1 MRLSMVRGVIVAAAV
16 ISVAPLAH
24 AQGTEAP
31 ADATSGAARA
41 EEHFKRARQ
50 LYDEGDFTLSLVEFQ
65 RAYDISPNYRVLY
78 NIGQV
83 DIQLYNYAA
92 ARTAL
97 ERYLRDGGSDIPE
110 TRRTQVEQDL
120 KMLRE
125 RTAHLRIRTNPP
137 GSDVAIDDVPVP
149 PTVLADEILV
159 NAGRRKIVVTRVGH
173 APATRLVTL
182 AGGDHSD
189 LTIDLA
195 PLQAEPSKPVV
206 VTVPQP
212 TEAPKK
218 SYTPA
223 IVGWSTTAALAVA
236 TGVVGG
242 LYLSKESDIDKLSDP
257 SRQVTKQEADDAT
270 ASADRLAVAAD
281 VLGLATI
288 VAAGVSLYFTVR
300 PPKTEAPQTARAQLR
315 FAPGGLAGTF

>member
-1 MRLSMVRGVIVAAAV
+1 MRPSVLRGVLVAALVFAF
-16 ISVAPLAH
+16 
-24 AQGTEAP
+24 AP
-31 ADATSGAARA
+31 ATHAEEPDAASAAAQA

-65 RAYDISPNYRVLY
+65 RAYDISPNYRVLF

-97 ERYLRDGGSDIPE
+97 ERYLKDGGAEIPDA
-110 TRRTQVEQDL
+110 RRAQVEQDL

-125 RTAHLRIRTNPP
+125 RTAHLRIRTSPP

-149 PTVLADEILV
+149 AGALADEVLV
-159 NAGRRKIVVTRVGH
+159 NAGRRKIVVTRPGH
-173 APATRLVTL
+173 APVTRLVTL
-182 AGGDHSD
+182 AGGDHAD
-189 LTIDLA
+189 VAIDLA
-195 PLQAEPSKPVV
+195 PLQLEPAKPVV
-206 VTVPQP
+206 VAVPQRD
-212 TEAPKK
+212 EPKK

-223 IVGWSTTAALAVA
+223 IVGWSATAGLAIA

-242 LYLSKESDIDKLSDP
+242 LYLSKQADIDKLSDP

-288 VAAGVSLYFTVR
+288 VAGVLSVYFTVR
-300 PPKTEAPQTARAQLR
+300 PPRSDAPPTTARVR
-315 FAPGGLAGTF
+315 VAPGGLAGTF

>member
-1 MRLSMVRGVIVAAAV
+1 MTSGIRRSTIRAVLVAAAV
-16 ISVAPLAH
+16 IAAAPFAH
-24 AQGTEAP
+24 AQEAN
-31 ADATSGAARA
+31 ATSAETRA

-50 LYDEGDFTLSLVEFQ
+50 LYDEGDYTLSLVEFQ
-65 RAYDISPNYRVLY
+65 RAYDISPNYRVLF

-110 TRRTQVEQDL
+110 ARRAQVEQDL
-120 KMLRE
+120 EMLRQ

-137 GSDVAIDDVPVP
+137 GSDVAIDDVPVQP
-149 PTVLADEILV
+149 AALAEEVLV
-159 NAGRRKIVVTRVGH
+159 NAGRRKVVVTRAGH
-173 APATRLVTL
+173 APVTRLVTL
-182 AGGDHSD
+182 AGGDHTELTVD
-189 LTIDLA
+189 LV
-195 PLQAEPSKPVV
+195 PLQIAPAKPVV
-206 VTVPQP
+206 VTVPP
-212 TEAPKK
+212 PSDGPKK

-223 IVGWSTTAALAVA
+223 IIGWSTTGALAIA

-242 LYLSKESDIDKLSDP
+242 LYLSKQSDIDKLSDP

-270 ASADRLAVAAD
+270 ASADRLAIAAD

-288 VAAGVSLYFTVR
+288 VAGVVSVYFTVR
-300 PPKTEAPQTARAQLR
+300 PPKTEAAPQAAQLR
-315 FAPGGLAGTF
+315 LAPGGIAGTF